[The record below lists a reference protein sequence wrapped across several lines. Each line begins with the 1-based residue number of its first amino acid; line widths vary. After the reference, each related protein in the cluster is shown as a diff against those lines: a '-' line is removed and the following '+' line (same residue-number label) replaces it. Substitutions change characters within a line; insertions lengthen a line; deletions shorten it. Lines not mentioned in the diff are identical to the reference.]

1 MPPSRSPDASP
12 PSHEVSP
19 LHLSQLRV
27 GGELTSRSSLATG
40 ISSSAPR
47 DAFSKYTFPAMSP
60 TMTEGGIAEWKKQV
74 GDSFTAG
81 DVVFEIVRCAFLSF
95 SSCYSFSS
103 LPSRLVLLRAV
114 LYRLNPA
121 EQTN

>member
-1 MPPSRSPDASP
+1 
-12 PSHEVSP
+12 
-19 LHLSQLRV
+19 
-27 GGELTSRSSLATG
+27 
-40 ISSSAPR
+40 
-47 DAFSKYTFPAMSP
+47 MSP

-103 LPSRLVLLRAV
+103 APSRLVLLRAV
-114 LYRLNPA
+114 LYRFSPA